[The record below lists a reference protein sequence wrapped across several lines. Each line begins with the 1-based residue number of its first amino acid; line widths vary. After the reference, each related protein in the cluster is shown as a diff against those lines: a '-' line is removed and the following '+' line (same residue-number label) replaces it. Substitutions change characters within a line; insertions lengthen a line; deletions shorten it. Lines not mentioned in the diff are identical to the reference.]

1 MIKRS
6 LKGMENTL
14 KIKYDIWLEEEKNIK
29 REEIKLS
36 VYVTLVILGWG
47 LPLMF
52 VKNKAEM
59 LSITPIFLIAYIYI
73 LVKLKKLNNH
83 MLCLLR
89 EMVLIKDKIKVNEE
103 NKDLISTIKGLELYY
118 LSTKTFS
125 TFERIMKK

>member
-1 MIKRS
+1 
-6 LKGMENTL
+6 MENTL